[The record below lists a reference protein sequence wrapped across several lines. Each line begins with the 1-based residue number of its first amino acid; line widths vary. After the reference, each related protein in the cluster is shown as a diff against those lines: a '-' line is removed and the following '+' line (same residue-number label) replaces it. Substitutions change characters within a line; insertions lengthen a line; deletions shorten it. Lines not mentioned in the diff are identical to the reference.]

1 MKKTVNHSLLFARAY
16 EQAEGGKIPRESRPV
31 FHLTPLTGWMNDPNG
46 FCYYHGQ
53 YHLFYQY
60 NPYETCF
67 TGPICLPHWLRT
79 LRMIPSDAFRAA
91 RRNCRTAGNC

>member
-16 EQAEGGKIPRESRPV
+16 EQAAGGKIPRESRPA

-60 NPYETCF
+60 N
-67 TGPICLPHWLRT
+67 WLRT
-79 LRMIPSDAFRAA
+79 LRMIPTDAFQAA
-91 RRNCRTAGNC
+91 RLNCRTEGTC